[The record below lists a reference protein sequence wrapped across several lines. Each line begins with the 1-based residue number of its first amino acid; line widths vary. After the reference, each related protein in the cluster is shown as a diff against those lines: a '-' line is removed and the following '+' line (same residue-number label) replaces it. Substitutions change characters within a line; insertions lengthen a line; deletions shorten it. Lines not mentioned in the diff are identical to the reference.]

1 MSMQFTRAKRT
12 NSRLRVALSGP
23 SGSGKTY
30 SAILL
35 ALGLGG
41 KVAMIDTEHGS
52 ADMYEHL
59 GEYDTLQLAA
69 PYTVAK
75 YLEAIKLAESS
86 GYSVI
91 VIDSLSHAW
100 AGDGGLLDKQGKL
113 SERSGANS
121 YTAWRTITPE
131 HNALVEAILQS
142 PAHVI
147 ACMRT
152 KTEYVIET
160 NEKGKQAPR
169 KVGLAPV
176 QRDGIEY
183 EFTMCFDVGMDNC
196 VQASKDRTGVAGNAI
211 FKISK
216 EFGATLAGWID
227 SGAAMT
233 PIVSPKAPTPPAKTE
248 GLPPCEAWET
258 LYPQWADL
266 VLSGKKNGPKLCAQI
281 HTLFTFTPEQEAAL
295 NDLAAAPVT
304 P

>member
-1 MSMQFTRAKRT
+1 MTLQFTRAKRT

-59 GEYDTLQLAA
+59 GEYDTLQLVA

-86 GYSVI
+86 GYGVI
-91 VIDSLSHAW
+91 IIDSLSHAW

-183 EFTMCFDVGMDNC
+183 EFTMCFDLGMDNC

-211 FKISK
+211 FAISK
-216 EFGATLAGWID
+216 EFGAKLSAWIA
-227 SGAAMT
+227 SGAELAIAAT
-233 PIVSPKAPTPPAKTE
+233 ATIEPQELPACTAENFEKL
-248 GLPPCEAWET
+248 LPV
-258 LYPQWADL
+258 WAHL
-266 VLSGKKNGPKLCAQI
+266 VMSGKKTAAQVCGLVRSKY
-281 HTLFTFTPEQEAAL
+281 TLSDNQSAVL
-295 NDLAAAPVT
+295 DDLAASVT